1 MSTEVAPPPPAIAPA
16 EPSTF
21 RKAMRQ
27 KRFTV
32 GLGITLLLVLFAI
45 FAPVFAPYGENEVTG
60 PPYSKVGFLGT
71 DYLGHD
77 VLTRVMYGGQ
87 EILVIAVFG
96 TLLGMVLG
104 IAIGVVAA
112 YGGGW
117 WDEVI
122 MRFNDVVLAFP
133 QILLALLV
141 LTAIEQPTAWI
152 LIALVGISHAPRV
165 ARLARGVAL
174 GIVSR
179 DFVIAAEALG
189 EKRSRVI
196 LAEVLPNM
204 NAPLLAEARAA
215 ADLLDRAGRLPRL
228 PGLLR
233 RPRCGQLGPDD
244 PGEPPGTVDPA
255 LGCPRP
261 GDRHRDLLHRHE
273 PDGRRHRPSSA
284 AGRRLMTATENAAPR
299 GGLVVQDL
307 GVDLTGKDVDVV
319 DDIDL
324 VLKPGEVVG
333 LVGESG
339 SGKTTVGT
347 SLLNYSRAGAFISS
361 GKVLLE
367 GRDVLGMT
375 WQEVRKIRGEEI
387 AYVPQD
393 PASALNPAIRIGK
406 QIVELM
412 QLRNIGTAESRMQG
426 ARDGL
431 EEVGLPSD
439 DEFLSRY
446 AHQLSGGQVQRVALA
461 MAFLPKPKVLVLDEP
476 TTGLDVTTQAMV
488 LETMAELC
496 RTHGVSALYVT
507 HDLAVVANIADRVAV
522 MYAGQIV
529 ELGPRDAMFKN
540 PSHPYTRAL
549 LDSIPHLSQAR
560 ALTGIPGRTPAPG
573 ARPSGCRFHDRCA
586 FVIDAC
592 KESVPELQPVAAE
605 HEVRCIRANE
615 IGTWDISRGT
625 VPDADP
631 DKPREVI
638 LSVDHLSV
646 YYGSKQVVY
655 DVSFDLAKAEVVAL
669 VGESGSGKTTISR
682 SVGGLHKDW
691 TGTITFDGDE
701 LSKSARQRDAVN
713 RKRLQYIFQNPYLS
727 LNPRL
732 TIEQIVKR
740 PMELFGIA
748 KGKEATDRVVDL
760 LDQVALGPRML
771 KYQASRLSGGERQ
784 RVAIARALAAEPDVL
799 ICDEITSALDVSVQ
813 GSIVALLEGLRQ
825 QRGISMLFVTHNLA
839 LVRSIAARVEILQA
853 GKVVEAGSVVTVMET
868 PREEYTRNLLSKS
881 PRID

>member
-1 MSTEVAPPPPAIAPA
+1 MTVTESGAAQSTL
-16 EPSTF
+16 
-21 RKAMRQ
+21 K
-27 KRFTV
+27 
-32 GLGITLLLVLFAI
+32 
-45 FAPVFAPYGENEVTG
+45 
-60 PPYSKVGFLGT
+60 
-71 DYLGHD
+71 
-77 VLTRVMYGGQ
+77 
-87 EILVIAVFG
+87 
-96 TLLGMVLG
+96 
-104 IAIGVVAA
+104 
-112 YGGGW
+112 
-117 WDEVI
+117 
-122 MRFNDVVLAFP
+122 
-133 QILLALLV
+133 
-141 LTAIEQPTAWI
+141 
-152 LIALVGISHAPRV
+152 
-165 ARLARGVAL
+165 
-174 GIVSR
+174 
-179 DFVIAAEALG
+179 
-189 EKRSRVI
+189 
-196 LAEVLPNM
+196 
-204 NAPLLAEARAA
+204 
-215 ADLLDRAGRLPRL
+215 
-228 PGLLR
+228 
-233 RPRCGQLGPDD
+233 
-244 PGEPPGTVDPA
+244 
-255 LGCPRP
+255 
-261 GDRHRDLLHRHE
+261 
-273 PDGRRHRPSSA
+273 
-284 AGRRLMTATENAAPR
+284 
-299 GGLVVQDL
+299 GGLVVEDL

-367 GRDVLGMT
+367 GRDVLGMP

-387 AYVPQD
+387 AYMPQD

-406 QIVELM
+406 QIVELL
-412 QLRNIGTAESRMQG
+412 QLRNIGTAESRLQG

-431 EEVGLPSD
+431 AEVGLPND

-488 LETMAELC
+488 LDTMAQLC
-496 RTHGVSALYVT
+496 KSHGVSALYVT

-529 ELGPRDAMFKN
+529 ELGPREAMFKN
-540 PSHPYTRAL
+540 PLHPYTRAL

-573 ARPSGCRFHDRCA
+573 ARPHGCRFHDRCA
-586 FVIDAC
+586 FVIEEC
-592 KESVPELQPVAAE
+592 KQEVPALRTLAPD
-605 HEVRCIRANE
+605 HDVRCIRAEE

-631 DKPREVI
+631 DTPREVI
-638 LSVDHLSV
+638 LSVEGLNV
-646 YYGSKQVVY
+646 FYGRKHVVY

-691 TGTITFDGDE
+691 TGTINFEGDS
-701 LSKSARQRDAVN
+701 LAKSARQRSATN

-748 KGKEATDRVVDL
+748 SGKEATERVVDL

-813 GSIVALLEGLRQ
+813 GSIVALLEGLRKE
-825 QRGISMLFVTHNLA
+825 RGISMLFVTHNLA

-853 GKVVEAGSVVTVMET
+853 GRVVEAGSVVTVMET

>member
-1 MSTEVAPPPPAIAPA
+1 
-16 EPSTF
+16 
-21 RKAMRQ
+21 
-27 KRFTV
+27 
-32 GLGITLLLVLFAI
+32 
-45 FAPVFAPYGENEVTG
+45 
-60 PPYSKVGFLGT
+60 
-71 DYLGHD
+71 
-77 VLTRVMYGGQ
+77 
-87 EILVIAVFG
+87 
-96 TLLGMVLG
+96 
-104 IAIGVVAA
+104 
-112 YGGGW
+112 
-117 WDEVI
+117 
-122 MRFNDVVLAFP
+122 
-133 QILLALLV
+133 
-141 LTAIEQPTAWI
+141 
-152 LIALVGISHAPRV
+152 
-165 ARLARGVAL
+165 
-174 GIVSR
+174 
-179 DFVIAAEALG
+179 
-189 EKRSRVI
+189 
-196 LAEVLPNM
+196 
-204 NAPLLAEARAA
+204 
-215 ADLLDRAGRLPRL
+215 
-228 PGLLR
+228 
-233 RPRCGQLGPDD
+233 
-244 PGEPPGTVDPA
+244 
-255 LGCPRP
+255 
-261 GDRHRDLLHRHE
+261 
-273 PDGRRHRPSSA
+273 
-284 AGRRLMTATENAAPR
+284 MTATTRDSQTEKVPT
-299 GGLVVQDL
+299 GGLVVEGL

-347 SLLNYSRAGAFISS
+347 SLLGYSRAGAVISS

-367 GRDVLGMT
+367 GRNVLDMP
-375 WQEVRKIRGEEI
+375 WQQVRQIRGEEI

-406 QIVELM
+406 QIVELLT
-412 QLRNIGTAESRMQG
+412 LRGIGTTESRLNG

-431 EEVGLPSD
+431 AEVGLPND

-446 AHQLSGGQVQRVALA
+446 PHQLSGGQVQRVALA

-488 LETMAELC
+488 LDTMAQLC
-496 RTHGVSALYVT
+496 RTHRVSALYVT

-529 ELGPRDAMFKN
+529 ELGPKEAMFKR
-540 PSHPYTRAL
+540 PAHPYTRAL

-573 ARPSGCRFHDRCA
+573 ARPHGCRFHDRCS
-586 FVIDAC
+586 FVVEAC
-592 KESVPELQPVAAE
+592 KQSVPELRPISPN
-605 HEVRCIRANE
+605 HEVRCIRAEE

-638 LSVDHLSV
+638 LSVEGLNV
-646 YYGSKQVVY
+646 FYGRKHIVH

-691 TGTITFDGDE
+691 SGTISFEGDA
-701 LSKSARQRDAVN
+701 LAKSARQRSATN

-748 KGKEATDRVVDL
+748 SGKEATDRVVEL

-813 GSIVALLEGLRQ
+813 GSIVALLEGLRKD
-825 QRGISMLFVTHNLA
+825 RGISMLFVTHNLA

-853 GKVVEAGSVVTVMET
+853 GRVVEAGSVVTVMET